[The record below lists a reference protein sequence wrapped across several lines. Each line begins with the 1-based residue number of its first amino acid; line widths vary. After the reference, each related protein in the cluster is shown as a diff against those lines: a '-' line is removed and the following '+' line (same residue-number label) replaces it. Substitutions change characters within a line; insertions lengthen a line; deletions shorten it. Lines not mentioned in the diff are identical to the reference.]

1 MLSIKRSACIQLTLS
16 AVVPITFALGVGT
29 PTKASADHLLP
40 KHNLQCSDDFPCP
53 PEMRRRVDFWIQVF
67 KGWDKGKAILH
78 DPNAPER
85 VYMVIDTGQG
95 CSRAVSKRIKANQ
108 KVIRTALDSLATN
121 LTKKRKITNKRE
133 RHLLT
138 LFPNAKP
145 STIRNASKRIRCQG
159 GVRDSF
165 VAGLKRFN
173 QYSGMVDRVL
183 AQNNLP
189 EDIRYLPFVE
199 SSYNPDA
206 YSKAGAAGLW
216 QIMPATARGLGL
228 ELNATVD
235 ERLDPEAATRAAA
248 KYFLDATRRLRKVSK
263 EKDPNVNLEDINPFV
278 ITSYNYGING
288 MRRAIRQVSP
298 VYMEVLNKYK
308 SPSFQVA
315 VKNFYASFL
324 AARHVAINADQY
336 FQTVTAAKPVNSKT
350 VVLQNAT
357 SIQRVEKVFGVSQQD
372 LKPLNQS
379 LTRYIWNGWRLIPA
393 GYRLQL
399 PPNTPDIKEKAA
411 KLTALKPEEAVPSG
425 DRYTVRRGDTACG
438 IARALRVNCSALIKA
453 NGLGKRAV
461 IRVGQNLDIPRKE
474 GAVAQLSDQS
484 ARKQSVEVVTVRR
497 GDTAC
502 GIAEK
507 AGVSCRE
514 LIRFNQLGRKA
525 VIRVGQKLNVPLDA
539 YVASSVPNLNA
550 DNQYIV
556 RKGDVA
562 CVIAA
567 KFSVSCKELRSLNKL
582 NRRATIFPGQKLKIP
597 GLVAPATT
605 ETASALAVAPE
616 NSPGDSGSVLKRVL
630 EPAQPGGQLTNLLDT
645 LPDLSVRVGS
655 QGGSPV
661 YFIYVEVDETLGY
674 YADWLGVGSASS
686 LRKNNRIV
694 SDSQIQLGKRI
705 LLPKLTKNQV
715 ARFEQK
721 RVDYHQVLS
730 ENLKEK
736 YQLVGVEDYKIQPG
750 DSLWTMSRE
759 KGFPL
764 WLIYRLNPELRLSGL
779 STGSLIKLPKLRE
792 I

>member
-1 MLSIKRSACIQLTLS
+1 MLSLRRGACIQLVLS
-16 AVVPITFALGVGT
+16 AILPVTFAIGVGVPIM
-29 PTKASADHLLP
+29 ASADHLLP
-40 KHNLQCSDDFPCP
+40 KHNLKCSDDFPCP

-78 DPNAPER
+78 DPNSPER
-85 VYMVIDTGQG
+85 VYMIIDTGRG

-108 KVIRTALDSLATN
+108 KVIRDSLNSLATN
-121 LTKKRKITNKRE
+121 LSKKRKITNKRE

-138 LFPNAKP
+138 LFPNAKA
-145 STIRNASKRIRCQG
+145 STIRKASERIRCQG

-173 QYSGMVDRVL
+173 RYSGMVDRVL

-189 EDIRYLPFVE
+189 ADIRYLPFVE
-199 SSYNPDA
+199 SSYNPNA

-216 QIMPATARGLGL
+216 QIMPATARDLGL

-235 ERLDPEAATRAAA
+235 ERLNPEAATRAAA

-263 EKDPNVNLEDINPFV
+263 EKDPNVSFQDINPFV

-288 MRRAIRQVSP
+288 MRRAIRKVSP
-298 VYMEVLNKYK
+298 VYMDVLNKYK

-324 AARHVAINADQY
+324 AARHVALNADQY
-336 FQTVTAAKPVNSKT
+336 FQVVAAAKPVNNRT

-357 SIQRVEKVFGVSQQD
+357 SIQRIEKVFGLSQQD
-372 LKPLNQS
+372 LKPINQS

-399 PPNTPDIKEKAA
+399 PSNTSNVKEKAA
-411 KLTALKPEEAVPSG
+411 KLAALKPEESVPSG
-425 DRYTVRRGDTACG
+425 DTYTVRRGDTACG

-461 IRVGQNLDIPRKE
+461 IRVGQNLLIPRKD
-474 GAVAQLSDQS
+474 GVVAQTNNQS
-484 ARKQSVEVVTVRR
+484 SKKQTVDVVTVRR

-502 GIAEK
+502 GIAKK

-525 VIRVGQKLNVPLDA
+525 VIRVGQKLNVPRDA
-539 YVASSVPNLNA
+539 YIASSVPNLNA

-582 NRRATIFPGQKLKIP
+582 NRRATIYPGQKLQIP

-605 ETASALAVAPE
+605 ETASALAAVPE
-616 NSPGDSGSVLKRVL
+616 SSPGDSGGALKRVL
-630 EPAQPGGQLTNLLDT
+630 EPAQPSGQLTNLLDT
-645 LPDLSVRVGS
+645 LPNLSVRVGS
-655 QGGSPV
+655 QGGNPV

-686 LRKNNRIV
+686 LRKTNRIP
-694 SDSQIQLGKRI
+694 SNSQIQLGKRI
-705 LLPKLTKNQV
+705 ILPRLTTNQV
-715 ARFEQK
+715 ANFEQK

-736 YQLVGVEDYKIQPG
+736 YELIGVENYKIKAG

-764 WLIYRLNPELRLSGL
+764 WLIYRLNPALRLSGL
-779 STGSLIKLPKLRE
+779 STGASIKLPKLRE